1 MSNVVNLPKSE
12 VAILDPAIIESIV
25 INGDLSKLQP
35 QQKVAYYNYRCQQA
49 GLDPSAKPFDLLRL
63 NNKEVLY
70 ANAGATQQ
78 LCGIHKL
85 STQITHRERVDDIY
99 IVSCRVTGADGR
111 VSENQGAV
119 SVSGLRGDAL
129 ANALLKCTTKA
140 IRRSVLA
147 HIGLGM
153 LDETEVETIP
163 NAHRVDLSQSADT
176 IAQAQAPKTIAQEL
190 DEPAV
195 TDWPLMVPGADEA
208 HSYHRDA
215 DQWVDAFLTV
225 VDKIAANKKISADD
239 KSYKL
244 GEFERVNKSLFTKVR
259 DSSPGLWEILSTGIG
274 TARSTINRGVR
285 GEVIDSPNA

>member
-1 MSNVVNLPKSE
+1 MTNVVSMPKGE
-12 VAILDPAIIESIV
+12 VAVIDPAIIESIV
-25 INGDLSKLQP
+25 TKGDLSGLNQV
-35 QQKVAYYNYRCQQA
+35 QKVAYYNYRCKQI
-49 GLDPSAKPFDLLRL
+49 GLDPSAKPFDLLNL
-63 NNKEVLY
+63 SGKQVLY

-78 LCGIHKL
+78 LCNLHRL
-85 STQITHRERVDDIY
+85 STQITGRERVDDIY
-99 IVSCRVTGADGR
+99 IVSVRVTGADGR

-119 SVSGLRGDAL
+119 SIANLKGDSL
-129 ANALLKCTTKA
+129 ANAVLKCTTKA

-147 HIGLGM
+147 HCGLGM

-163 NAHRVDLSQSADT
+163 NAVKVDLNAVQAITQTPAPET
-176 IAQAQAPKTIAQEL
+176 ILEEL

-195 TDWPLMVPGADEA
+195 TDWPMMVPGADEA

-215 DQWVDAFLTV
+215 DQWVDAFLTM

-274 TARSTINRGVR
+274 SARGAINRGVR